1 MNRALLMRKRKT
13 FNSKRR
19 MLEECNP
26 HDLEDWVQNVRYG
39 GNPEHKKNPGDFG
52 LQPPA
57 EPRSDKTLCDE
68 VGIFDRKL
76 ATGLLKEGIQR
87 GLVAVQMRAKFPQ
100 NVWAVTQNGQPL
112 EAQLENPAQ
121 GIYHLKVARKSQIVD
136 KYVYNQYV
144 AEDIRWKYL
153 KIQNALVVMSVI
165 T

>member
-13 FNSKRR
+13 FNPKRR

-26 HDLEDWVQNVRYG
+26 HDLEDWVQRVRYG
-39 GNPEHKKNPGDFG
+39 ANPEHKKNPGDFG
-52 LQPPA
+52 LQRPA

-76 ATGLLKEGIQR
+76 ATGLLKEGIRR
-87 GLVAVQMRAKFPQ
+87 GLVAVQMRANFPQ

-121 GIYHLKVARKSQIVD
+121 GIYHGYPMPQADPFRQQVIERWGARHEQ
-136 KYVYNQYV
+136 
-144 AEDIRWKYL
+144 
-153 KIQNALVVMSVI
+153 
-165 T
+165 